1 MNIHLTEFQ
10 RVNINDEDILPLY
23 VKQNGTNITS
33 ITSITSNKKI
43 IFSLVGIVCFF
54 ISYIG
59 LYNMSKP
66 KSLFTSII
74 DDDTRFHFLQI
85 YE

>member
-1 MNIHLTEFQ
+1 MNIPLTDFQ
-10 RVNINDEDILPLY
+10 RTNTNINDEDILPLY

-33 ITSITSNKKI
+33 NKKI
-43 IFSLVGIVCFF
+43 IFSILGIVCFF

>member
-1 MNIHLTEFQ
+1 MNIHLTDFQ

-23 VKQNGTNITS
+23 VKQNGIN
-33 ITSITSNKKI
+33 ITSNKKI
-43 IFSLVGIVCFF
+43 IFSVVGIVCFF

-59 LYNMSKP
+59 LYNLRNIKP
-66 KSLFTSII
+66 LFISQI

>member
-1 MNIHLTEFQ
+1 MNINLTDFQ
-10 RVNINDEDILPLY
+10 RANINSEDILPLY
-23 VKQNGTNITS
+23 VKQNDTN
-33 ITSITSNKKI
+33 ITSNKKI
-43 IFSLVGIVCFF
+43 ILSVLGIVCFF
-54 ISYIG
+54 IG
-59 LYNMSKP
+59 LYNLSKP

>member
-1 MNIHLTEFQ
+1 MNIPLTDFQ
-10 RVNINDEDILPLY
+10 RTNTNDEDILPLY
-23 VKQNGTNITS
+23 VKQNDTNI
-33 ITSITSNKKI
+33 ISNKKI
-43 IFSLVGIVCFF
+43 MFSVVGIICFF

-59 LYNMSKP
+59 LYNLSKP
-66 KSLFTSII
+66 KPLFTSII

>member
-33 ITSITSNKKI
+33 NKK
-43 IFSLVGIVCFF
+43 
-54 ISYIG
+54 
-59 LYNMSKP
+59 
-66 KSLFTSII
+66 T
-74 DDDTRFHFLQI
+74 
-85 YE
+85 

>member
-10 RVNINDEDILPLY
+10 RVNINGEDILPLY
-23 VKQNGTNITS
+23 VKQNGT
-33 ITSITSNKKI
+33 SITSNKKI
-43 IFSLVGIVCFF
+43 IFSFLGIVCFF